1 MRQTNTH
8 LVQVVKQRLLEIKGG
23 FSFVRGTFC
32 NNSAHKTMGFHL
44 GIDWLEARI
53 NCRNFRIVVPGEFH
67 SVEKPSAAEYF
78 ANTNPPIPVASVLTE
93 EEAVRYL
100 RLDEG
105 ARCPESARRSFRR
118 LVETKR
124 IRGARIG
131 RRARYLREELLRFA
145 RHATE
150 LSGDAPNPTK

>member
-1 MRQTNTH
+1 MTWTSTH
-8 LVQVVKQRLLEIKGG
+8 LVRVVKRRLTAIKAG
-23 FSFVRGTFC
+23 FGFVRSAIC
-32 NNSAHKTMGFHL
+32 SNSVRRSMGFHL

-53 NCRNFRIVVPGEFH
+53 ISRHSKVVVPGEFH
-67 SVEKPSAAEYF
+67 SVERDSTAEYF

-150 LSGDAPNPTK
+150 LSGDAPNPAK

>member
-1 MRQTNTH
+1 
-8 LVQVVKQRLLEIKGG
+8 
-23 FSFVRGTFC
+23 
-32 NNSAHKTMGFHL
+32 MGFHL
-44 GIDWLEARI
+44 GIDWLKARI
-53 NCRNFRIVVPGEFH
+53 INGNLRIVVPGDFH
-67 SVEKPSAAEYF
+67 SVEKLSAAEYF

-150 LSGDAPNPTK
+150 LSGDAPDPTK